1 MRVKTVS
8 LLILGL
14 LIILPSLKAETLEY
28 GPSGFERYETML
40 TIKVDGKILPGK
52 KVSITVDDG
61 GKASYIMSGD
71 LLDKELKRTFLKP
84 LYRHPT
90 SPTMC
95 DVTVP
100 EGSDEILLKIYDYN
114 SNLLSDISCNLNMKT
129 GNFQRLVEYK
139 ALTLGEIIGQ
149 MELSATVKSRASGKI
164 MKVEA
169 VRLPNEGRYMV
180 RFEFEGG
187 NAVTLVVT
195 EYGLIK
201 TIIDK

>member
-71 LLDKELKRTFLKP
+71 LLDKE
-84 LYRHPT
+84 
-90 SPTMC
+90 
-95 DVTVP
+95 
-100 EGSDEILLKIYDYN
+100 
-114 SNLLSDISCNLNMKT
+114 
-129 GNFQRLVEYK
+129 
-139 ALTLGEIIGQ
+139 
-149 MELSATVKSRASGKI
+149 
-164 MKVEA
+164 
-169 VRLPNEGRYMV
+169 
-180 RFEFEGG
+180 
-187 NAVTLVVT
+187 
-195 EYGLIK
+195 
-201 TIIDK
+201 